1 MISLRERAGALA
13 ERPFRL
19 LWLGRTASSV
29 GDALVPIAI
38 AFAVLTDLDGS
49 AADLGIVAA
58 SFTLARVSFILAG
71 GVWADRLPRRLLMLA
86 CDLIRLASQA
96 TIAVLL
102 FTGTL
107 DVWMLAVGSAVSGAA
122 AAFFGPASTGLIPE
136 TISRAR
142 LQQANALMSLSESA
156 TSIFGPALAGV
167 LIATSGTGVVFAID
181 AATYAVSATFLAT
194 LPVKRAAAAAR
205 DSFVRDL
212 ARGWREV
219 CARPWLQ
226 AAFSVFALSNMS
238 IACFFVLGPV
248 VFKQELGGAGDW
260 GVALTIGAL
269 GGVLGSV
276 VALRYRPGRPLVASF
291 LVCLPVSATL
301 LALVPPLP
309 AIAVGLVLA
318 LSFGGVNL
326 GNALWHTVLQANVPA
341 EALSRVSSYDWL
353 ISLVFMPLGF
363 VLAGPLSDAI
373 GLDTTLLLAAALSA
387 GANLGVLAVPSVRSM
402 PRPDVTLEPAAEAA

>member
-1 MISLRERAGALA
+1 VISLRDRAGALA

-29 GDALVPIAI
+29 GDALIPIAI

-49 AADLGIVAA
+49 AADLGFVSA
-58 SFTLARVSFILAG
+58 SFVLARVAFILVG
-71 GVWADRLPRRLLMLA
+71 GVWADRLPRRLVMLT

-102 FTGTL
+102 FTGGLEIWTL
-107 DVWMLAVGSAVSGAA
+107 ALGSAVSGAA

-167 LIATSGTGVVFAID
+167 LIAGFGTGVVFAID
-181 AATYAVSATFLAT
+181 ATTYAVSAAFLAV
-194 LPVKRAAAAAR
+194 LPVKRAATALR
-205 DSFVRDL
+205 DSFARDL
-212 ARGWREV
+212 ARGWKEV
-219 CARPWLQ
+219 RVRAWLQ
-226 AAFSVFALSNMS
+226 SALAVFALSNMS

-248 VFKQELGGAGDW
+248 VFKEELGGASDW
-260 GVALTIGAL
+260 GLAMTIGAI

-291 LVCLPVSATL
+291 LVCLPVTATL

-309 AIAVGLVLA
+309 AVGVGAVLA
-318 LSFGGVNL
+318 LSFGGVNI

-341 EALSRVSSYDWL
+341 DALSRVSSYDWL

-363 VLAGPLSDAI
+363 LVAGPVSDAI

-387 GANLGVLAVPSVRSM
+387 GANVGVLLVPSVRSM
-402 PRPDVTLEPAAEAA
+402 PRPETSLEPVAEAA